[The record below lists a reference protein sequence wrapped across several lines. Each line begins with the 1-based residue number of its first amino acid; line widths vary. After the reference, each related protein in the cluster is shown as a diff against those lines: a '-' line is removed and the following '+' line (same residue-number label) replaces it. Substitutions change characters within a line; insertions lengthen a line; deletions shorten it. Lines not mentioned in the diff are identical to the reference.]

1 MTTITPTQ
9 QLASLALAAVLTT
22 VLLFSLGAQADTQH
36 AVAMAAAEA
45 NSQQLCV
52 APQRAARS

>member
-1 MTTITPTQ
+1 
-9 QLASLALAAVLTT
+9 LAAVLTT